1 MREVEFLLT
10 AKADPQAQQTI
21 RQFGQSIAE
30 AQQGIRG
37 GATETLGA
45 QATRDLVASQKLQVT
60 LATKH
65 QSEIKR
71 LMEQGFIAEQDFGQK
86 RIEAANRIAA
96 AIARVEQEQ
105 ATQAGASKQA
115 LDELKASIQ
124 GGAKVAI
131 EQEAAIQEARQR
143 SRQQQ
148 KAATEDERAERQRIA
163 VEQRSAAKQQR
174 ADLQAAVAA
183 QKASAAASQQ
193 AQRIQTQSLQEYSR
207 QLGTAQGSGREI
219 LQTFGETSE
228 SVMKLARGFVFF
240 GLTGETELQKVQDAL
255 LTMQG
260 TIDLTVGG
268 TKLLL
273 GMEKAMRLFNTAT
286 VAATAAQEALNVAR
300 MRGASIA
307 AVEGVGQLTGLG
319 GAVARGGAAMMSGA
333 GSVAAMGARVGMA
346 GVGGTAATTLGAG
359 LAAAA
364 GAAFGLVSAFQTA
377 QEAIEFGVGG
387 GARAG
392 GFVETIGTSRFNP
405 FSDMVAG
412 GQLAAERGRGKALD
426 EQLMKLRQLRA
437 IQEADDQ
444 AKNQAQ
450 SELNERLR
458 AQYDLTARIW
468 EQQREGLSDQE
479 RLKSIQREMASLE
492 SASLQGSQAAR
503 ERRFSLLQQELGMTQ
518 RIAQAEQQA
527 AQESIRMN
535 QEALRTV
542 EQRIQ
547 AEEESTQSAIV
558 RFGLMDEAQQSEI
571 VMLRQRLSAG
581 QQLSAQELGRLRGLS
596 QEIDAEIELQAI
608 QRARAGGVGALGI
621 EQASGRRVS
630 ALEQMRESLAIEVES
645 AIDYEVQITS
655 NAEQVAQ
662 RISRDIQA
670 GIGRDIQTINA
681 RVQELTADITKIQ
694 IRQTV
699 RANGG

>member
-105 ATQAGASKQA
+105 ATQAGASKQSIE
-115 LDELKASIQ
+115 ELQQAIQ
-124 GGAKVAI
+124 GGSRVVI
-131 EQEAAIQEARQR
+131 EQEAKITEARKR
-143 SRQQQ
+143 SREQQRAMTAQQ
-148 KAATEDERAERQRIA
+148 KADARE
-163 VEQRSAAKQQR
+163 AA
-174 ADLQAAVAA
+174 
-183 QKASAAASQQ
+183 SASQQ
-193 AQRIQTQSLQEYSR
+193 AQRQQTQSLQEYSR

-273 GMEKAMRLFNTAT
+273 GMKKAMRLFNTAT

-319 GAVARGGAAMMSGA
+319 GAVARGGAAMMAGA

-377 QEAIEFGVGG
+377 QEALEFGVGG

-392 GFVETIGTSRFNP
+392 GFVESIGTSRFNP
-405 FSDMVAG
+405 FADVVAG

-426 EQLMKLRQLRA
+426 EQLMKLRQIRA

-503 ERRFSLLQQELGMTQ
+503 ERRFSLLQQELSMTQ
-518 RIAQAEQQA
+518 RIAATEQQA
-527 AQESIRMN
+527 AQDNIRYYKESL
-535 QEALRTV
+535 ATV
-542 EQRIQ
+542 EQRIK

-571 VMLRQRLSAG
+571 VMLRQRLAAG

-596 QEIDAEIELQAI
+596 QEIDAEIELQAL
-608 QRARAGGVGALGI
+608 QRAKAGGVESLGI
-621 EQASGRRVS
+621 EQASQRRVS
-630 ALEQMRESLAIEVES
+630 ALDDMRKSLTADLEWWG
-645 AIDYEVQITS
+645 DYEVTITS

-662 RISRDIQA
+662 RISKDIQA
-670 GIGRDIQTINA
+670 GIGREIETINT
-681 RVQELTADITKIQ
+681 RVKELTADITKIQ
-694 IRQTV
+694 ARQTV

>member
-105 ATQAGASKQA
+105 ATQAGASKQSIE
-115 LDELKASIQ
+115 ELQQAIQ
-124 GGAKVAI
+124 GGSRVVI
-131 EQEAAIQEARQR
+131 EQEAKITEARKR
-143 SRQQQ
+143 SREQQRAMTAQQ
-148 KAATEDERAERQRIA
+148 KADARE
-163 VEQRSAAKQQR
+163 AA
-174 ADLQAAVAA
+174 
-183 QKASAAASQQ
+183 SASQQ
-193 AQRIQTQSLQEYSR
+193 AQRQQTQSLQEYSR

-273 GMEKAMRLFNTAT
+273 GMEKAMRLFNAAT

-300 MRGASIA
+300 MRGASIS

-319 GAVARGGAAMMSGA
+319 GAVARGGAAMMAGA
-333 GSVAAMGARVGMA
+333 GSVAAVGARVGMA

-377 QEAIEFGVGG
+377 QEALEFGVGG

-392 GFVETIGTSRFNP
+392 GFVESIGTSRFNP
-405 FSDMVAG
+405 FADVVAG

-426 EQLMKLRQLRA
+426 EQLMKLRQIRA

-547 AEEESTQSAIV
+547 AEQESTQSAIV

-571 VMLRQRLSAG
+571 VMLRQRLAAG

-670 GIGRDIQTINA
+670 GIGRDIQAINA

-694 IRQTV
+694 ARQTV

>member
-45 QATRDLVASQKLQVT
+45 QATRDLVASQKLQTQLMVRHNAE
-60 LATKH
+60 L
-65 QSEIKR
+65 QR
-71 LMEQGFIAEQDFGQK
+71 LRAAGFADESDIGQK
-86 RIEAANRIAA
+86 RIEAANRIAEAIKKAEAEISKGGEVSQATSRELASSMLAGSRVA
-96 AIARVEQEQ
+96 AEQEVRLSDLRSRLKAKNRE
-105 ATQAGASKQA
+105 ATEKERQVQIQASK
-115 LDELKASIQ
+115 
-124 GGAKVAI
+124 
-131 EQEAAIQEARQR
+131 EA
-143 SRQQQ
+143 
-148 KAATEDERAERQRIA
+148 
-163 VEQRSAAKQQR
+163 
-174 ADLQAAVAA
+174 
-183 QKASAAASQQ
+183 QQ

-273 GMEKAMRLFNTAT
+273 GMEKAMRLFNAAT

-300 MRGASIA
+300 MRGASIS

-319 GAVARGGAAMMSGA
+319 GAVARGGAAMMAGA

-377 QEAIEFGVGG
+377 QEALEFGVGG

-392 GFVETIGTSRFNP
+392 GFVESIGTSRFNP
-405 FSDMVAG
+405 FADVVAG

-426 EQLMKLRQLRA
+426 EQLMKLRQIRA

-547 AEEESTQSAIV
+547 AEQESTQSAIV

-571 VMLRQRLSAG
+571 VMLRQRLAAG

-670 GIGRDIQTINA
+670 GIGRDIQAINA

-694 IRQTV
+694 ARQTV